1 MLFPAILPF
10 TLSQPPALLCSTFL
24 FCLSHFKII
33 MREADDDVVVEMEED
48 GKDEQDE
55 NAEGEIKPV
64 AG

>member
-1 MLFPAILPF
+1 
-10 TLSQPPALLCSTFL
+10 
-24 FCLSHFKII
+24 